1 MKNKTGKA
9 KLLVG
14 KNVKDSKAGF
24 LNSVLVVRNLAKDVA
39 CYPDEK
45 GCYFCGLLLW
55 WLMMLR
61 GSKCLV
67 FTKIN

>member
-39 CYPDEK
+39 CYSDD
-45 GCYFCGLLLW
+45 
-55 WLMMLR
+55 
-61 GSKCLV
+61 
-67 FTKIN
+67 

>member
-45 GCYFCGLLLW
+45 GCYFCGLLL
-55 WLMMLR
+55 
-61 GSKCLV
+61 
-67 FTKIN
+67 